1 MLEVFDPPYMQRAAL
16 AVLLL
21 AVPFG
26 LLGTWVVL
34 RGLAFFAHAVGV
46 ATFPGVVLGL
56 GVSALGP
63 FAGALLAGLAF
74 AGGVSLLERDARVRG
89 AVTALALSAAL
100 ALGAVLL
107 TTVFRV
113 SAPVEGMLFGSLLAI
128 TGTDVARCA
137 VVCALGA
144 GAALWGLPRLAA
156 GTFDRE
162 WARAAGGAPGRAEA
176 TLLALVAL
184 TVVVALPAVG
194 SLLVSGLMVVPAATA
209 RLLTERLGPLLA
221 GAVAICALEGL
232 AGLALARAFD
242 TPPGAAI
249 AVLSGAGFA
258 LVAASRAVVEAHHG
272 RLTVRPAGRRV

>member
-1 MLEVFDPPYMQRAAL
+1 LLEAFDPPYMQRAAL
-16 AVLLL
+16 AALLL

-26 LLGTWVVL
+26 VLGTWVVL
-34 RGLAFFAHAVGV
+34 RGMAFFAHAVGV
-46 ATFPGVVLGL
+46 ATFPGVVVGL
-56 GVSALGP
+56 AFPVLGP

-89 AVTALALSAAL
+89 AVTGLALSGAL

-128 TGTDVARCA
+128 TYADVARCA
-137 VVCALGA
+137 LVCALGV
-144 GAALWGLPRLAA
+144 GVALWGLPRLSA

-162 WARAAGGAPGRAEA
+162 WARAAGGAPERAEPA
-176 TLLALVAL
+176 LLALVAL
-184 TVVVALPAVG
+184 TVVVALPAAG
-194 SLLVSGLMVVPAATA
+194 NLLVSGLMVVPAATA
-209 RLLTERLGPLLA
+209 RLFTERLGPMLGL
-221 GAVAICALEGL
+221 AVALCASEGL
-232 AGLALARAFD
+232 AGLALARAID

-258 LVAASRAVVEAHHG
+258 IAAATRA
-272 RLTVRPAGRRV
+272 TVGARAGRPAARPAA